1 MIPPRWDEYLNT
13 AQNQFLMNVQ
23 NAYDKSMAR
32 KTQDRAIRGTFS
44 RKLAI
49 ENDYLHFLHLAMR
62 CLTVL
67 LIMQL
72 IHAKGAQVRSQRFV
86 GLTGLV

>member
-1 MIPPRWDEYLNT
+1 MLMIKAWQE
-13 AQNQFLMNVQ
+13 
-23 NAYDKSMAR
+23 KH
-32 KTQDRAIRGTFS
+32 KTEQYAEHS
-44 RKLAI
+44 K
-49 ENDYLHFLHLAMR
+49 ENLRLKMIICIFLHLAMR

>member
-1 MIPPRWDEYLNT
+1 MFRMLMIKAWQE
-13 AQNQFLMNVQ
+13 
-23 NAYDKSMAR
+23 KH
-32 KTQDRAIRGTFS
+32 KTEQYAEHS
-44 RKLAI
+44 Q
-49 ENDYLHFLHLAMR
+49 ENLRLKMIICIFALAMR

>member
-1 MIPPRWDEYLNT
+1 MHSQLIPPRWDEYLNT

-49 ENDYLHFLHLAMR
+49 ENDYLHFFAPGDEVFD
-62 CLTVL
+62 CIVDNA
-67 LIMQL
+67 INSCN
-72 IHAKGAQVRSQRFV
+72 KK
-86 GLTGLV
+86 